1 MHKIFFITQGCSN
14 NVADTETMQG
24 ILQKEG
30 YGIVQT
36 AEQADLIVIN
46 SCTVKN
52 ATEKDFFR
60 CLKALPKKPIVIA
73 GCIAQTDPEKLPEV
87 SLLGTTQI
95 NNITYVVEQ
104 TLQGNRIILTKKE
117 NNQRLNL
124 PKIRKNPIIEIIPI
138 NRGCLGSCTF
148 CKTKAARFNLL
159 SFETEA
165 ILQQIKTA
173 VNQGI
178 KEIWLTSQ
186 DTAVYGLDIGCTLP
200 ILLQK
205 ILALDGT
212 FMVRLGMGNPDHF
225 KLYIN
230 ELAEIFRHPKM
241 FKFLHIPIQAGN
253 NAVLNAMKRNYTKEE
268 FFEIVQ
274 KLRKKISEITIAT
287 DIICGFPYETDEQFN
302 ETLDVVKQLQFDV
315 INISRYSARPKTLA
329 AAFPQHN
336 GRIIAGRSK
345 RLTQLFESLLPSINQ
360 KWIGWQGIIIID
372 DYGKKG
378 TQTML
383 GRNYTYKQVVVKGDF
398 KLGEMPKVKIVKVDE
413 YSLYG
418 DVL

>member
-274 KLRKKISEITIAT
+274 KLRKKI
-287 DIICGFPYETDEQFN
+287 
-302 ETLDVVKQLQFDV
+302 L
-315 INISRYSARPKTLA
+315 
-329 AAFPQHN
+329 
-336 GRIIAGRSK
+336 SK
-345 RLTQLFESLLPSINQ
+345 RTHQ
-360 KWIGWQGIIIID
+360 K
-372 DYGKKG
+372 KK
-378 TQTML
+378 
-383 GRNYTYKQVVVKGDF
+383 N
-398 KLGEMPKVKIVKVDE
+398 
-413 YSLYG
+413 
-418 DVL
+418 

>member
-1 MHKIFFITQGCSN
+1 M
-14 NVADTETMQG
+14 
-24 ILQKEG
+24 
-30 YGIVQT
+30 
-36 AEQADLIVIN
+36 
-46 SCTVKN
+46 
-52 ATEKDFFR
+52 
-60 CLKALPKKPIVIA
+60 
-73 GCIAQTDPEKLPEV
+73 
-87 SLLGTTQI
+87 
-95 NNITYVVEQ
+95 
-104 TLQGNRIILTKKE
+104 
-117 NNQRLNL
+117 
-124 PKIRKNPIIEIIPI
+124 
-138 NRGCLGSCTF
+138 
-148 CKTKAARFNLL
+148 
-159 SFETEA
+159 
-165 ILQQIKTA
+165 QQIKTA

-329 AAFPQHN
+329 AAFPK
-336 GRIIAGRSK
+336 ITLS
-345 RLTQLFESLLPSINQ
+345 PSVAVSI
-360 KWIGWQGIIIID
+360 
-372 DYGKKG
+372 
-378 TQTML
+378 
-383 GRNYTYKQVVVKGDF
+383 
-398 KLGEMPKVKIVKVDE
+398 
-413 YSLYG
+413 
-418 DVL
+418 